1 MLKGELT
8 YPQSVSKEKQRGHR
22 IEGPVTFYS
31 QMQQQQQQQHHPNM
45 LNQFCVPGIKFTRS
59 WGVIL
64 MDTGLQFYFLWHL
77 CLALVLG

>member
-31 QMQQQQQQQHHPNM
+31 QMQQQQQQFSIESI
-45 LNQFCVPGIKFTRS
+45 LEEPGS
-59 WGVIL
+59 SL
-64 MDTGLQFYFLWHL
+64 
-77 CLALVLG
+77 